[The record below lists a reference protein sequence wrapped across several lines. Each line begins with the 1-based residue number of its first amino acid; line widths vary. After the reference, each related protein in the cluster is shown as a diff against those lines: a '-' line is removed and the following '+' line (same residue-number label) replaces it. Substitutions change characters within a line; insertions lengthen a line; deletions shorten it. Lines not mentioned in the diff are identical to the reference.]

1 MKIYGQAKTR
11 SLRATWAAEEA
22 GLEYEYQ
29 RIDLASGEGRA
40 DSYLKIN
47 PGGKVPTLVD
57 GDLVLTES
65 AAILNYI
72 GALNPESG
80 LTPVTIRQRAK
91 YDQWC
96 FFAMSEL
103 EQPLWTLSKHS
114 FVLPEKL
121 RVPSI
126 RPAIEWEFYRALAVL
141 ADGLGDNPYIL
152 GDKFSAADILLGHIL
167 IWARG
172 IRMNID
178 EQNLRSYLKRV
189 RGRPAIERAIS
200 REAGATAH

>member
-22 GLEYEYQ
+22 GLEYDYQ
-29 RIDLASGEGRA
+29 RVDLSAGEGRA

-47 PGGKVPTLVD
+47 PGGKVPALVD

-72 GALNPESG
+72 GALCPQSG
-80 LTPVTIRQRAK
+80 LLPTDIKQRAR

-96 FFAMSEL
+96 FFAMTEL

-114 FVLPEKL
+114 FVLPTDL
-121 RVPSI
+121 RVASL
-126 RPAIEWEFYRALAVL
+126 RPAIEWEFSRALDVL
-141 ADGLGDNPYIL
+141 ADGLGEQAYIL
-152 GDKFSAADILLGHIL
+152 GQGFTAADILLGHIL

-172 IRMNID
+172 VRMD
-178 EQNLRSYLKRV
+178 LRHDNLRSYLKRV
-189 RGRPAIERAIS
+189 RGRSALESAIR
-200 REAGATAH
+200 RESEA